1 MRDRVRPPKEFDD
14 ILNKLREDGVFT
26 TRQKALMFA
35 ASLGFK
41 MDPQSDVNPLDGY
54 GEGIPLSIFH
64 RATDSNFI
72 DALAV
77 TKENSLQVLQP
88 EQGDDRLEIF
98 EHFARI
104 GLERINKA
112 CYQGGVDPLQGI
124 LDLIDQFQDQSDAKD
139 KLPGLESSAQK
150 LGKIM

>member
-1 MRDRVRPPKEFDD
+1 MRDRLRPPKEYDD
-14 ILNKLREDGVFT
+14 ILNKLKEDGVFA
-26 TRQKALMFA
+26 TRQKAIMFA

-41 MDPQSDVNPLDGY
+41 LEPDSEVQPLEGY
-54 GEGIPLSIFH
+54 GEGIPISIFS

-77 TKENSLQVLQP
+77 TKVNSLQVLQP
-88 EQGDDRLEIF
+88 EKGDERLEVF

-104 GLERINKA
+104 GLERINKS
-112 CYQGGVDPLQGI
+112 CYQGGAAPLQGI
-124 LDLIDQFQDQSDAKD
+124 LDLIDQFQDSSESSD

-150 LGKIM
+150 LGRMM